1 MGILKWIKQS
11 LLKWIK
17 QSLLATKSVFEISSS
32 NGLLSSYA
40 LLRAKGEGGNPD
52 PELEAVLARNAQKL
66 KEKRKI
72 AQLEREVVVT
82 TVKQKALRFTKKS
95 GPGHA

>member
-1 MGILKWIKQS
+1 MGILQRIKQS
-11 LLKWIK
+11 F
-17 QSLLATKSVFEISSS
+17 LATRGGFEMSSS
-32 NGLLSSYA
+32 NGLPHAYA
-40 LLRAKGEGGNPD
+40 LLRAKGEGGISD

-82 TVKQKALRFTKKS
+82 TVKQKALLFSKKA
-95 GPGHA
+95 GPDHA

>member
-1 MGILKWIKQS
+1 MGILKR
-11 LLKWIK
+11 IK

-32 NGLLSSYA
+32 NGLLHSYA

-66 KEKRKI
+66 KEKRTM
-72 AQLEREVVVT
+72 AQLEREVVAPI
-82 TVKQKALRFTKKS
+82 VKQKALRFTKKS
-95 GPGHA
+95 S

>member
-1 MGILKWIKQS
+1 MGILQR
-11 LLKWIK
+11 IK
-17 QSLLATKSVFEISSS
+17 QSLLAIKGVFEMSSS
-32 NGLLSSYA
+32 NGLPHAYA

-82 TVKQKALRFTKKS
+82 TVKQKALLFSKKA
-95 GPGHA
+95 GPDHA

>member
-1 MGILKWIKQS
+1 MGILQRIKQS
-11 LLKWIK
+11 F
-17 QSLLATKSVFEISSS
+17 LAARGGFEMSSS
-32 NGLLSSYA
+32 NGLPHAYA
-40 LLRAKGEGGNPD
+40 LLRAKGEGGNTD

-66 KEKRKI
+66 KEKRNL

-82 TVKQKALRFTKKS
+82 TVKQKALLFAKKS

>member
-1 MGILKWIKQS
+1 MGILQRIKQS
-11 LLKWIK
+11 F
-17 QSLLATKSVFEISSS
+17 LATRGRFEMSSS
-32 NGLLSSYA
+32 NGLPHAYA
-40 LLRAKGEGGNPD
+40 LLRARGEGGNPD

-66 KEKRKI
+66 KEKRKL

-82 TVKQKALRFTKKS
+82 TVKQKALLFAKKS

>member
-1 MGILKWIKQS
+1 MGILQRIKQS
-11 LLKWIK
+11 F
-17 QSLLATKSVFEISSS
+17 LATRGWFEMSSS
-32 NGLLSSYA
+32 NGLPHAYA
-40 LLRAKGEGGNPD
+40 LLRARGEGGNPD

-66 KEKRKI
+66 KEKRKL

-82 TVKQKALRFTKKS
+82 TVKQKALLFAKKS

>member
-1 MGILKWIKQS
+1 MGILQR
-11 LLKWIK
+11 IK
-17 QSLLATKSVFEISSS
+17 QSLLAAKGGFEMSSF
-32 NGLLSSYA
+32 NGLLRSYA

-72 AQLEREVVVT
+72 ARLEREVVVT
-82 TVKQKALRFTKKS
+82 TIKQKALIFTKKS
-95 GPGHA
+95 G

>member
-1 MGILKWIKQS
+1 MGILQR
-11 LLKWIK
+11 IK
-17 QSLLATKSVFEISSS
+17 QSLLAIKDVFEMSSA
-32 NGLLSSYA
+32 NGLLHPYA

-66 KEKRKI
+66 KEKRTI
-72 AQLEREVVVT
+72 AQLEREVAAP

-95 GPGHA
+95 GPDHA